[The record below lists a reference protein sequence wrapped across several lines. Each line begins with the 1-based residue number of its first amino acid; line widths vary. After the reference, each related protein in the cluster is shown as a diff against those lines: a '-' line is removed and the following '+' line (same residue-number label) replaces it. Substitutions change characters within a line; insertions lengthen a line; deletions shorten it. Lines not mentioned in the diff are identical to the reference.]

1 MESLSTVP
9 LSKLFKNNTGYI
21 YCLKSFKKIDIQTF
35 YKESLSIANNLED
48 NGVKQNDIIFYCKEN
63 NIDYLKYREFN
74 AKWALN
80 TNELLDIFKG
90 MRIHRYRDYDDAR
103 EAYSSIIAQKP

>member
-1 MESLSTVP
+1 MDLETVELEP
-9 LSKLFKNNTGYI
+9 NSYDLIICTYYMNRGLFKKFYDA
-21 YCLKSFKKIDIQTF
+21 LKPEGIVLVET
-35 YKESLSIANNLED
+35 Y
-48 NGVKQNDIIFYCKEN
+48 